1 LITGPLSPRRTG
13 VCSMHATKQKSLSG
27 FRHGLRSLRYR
38 NYRLFFIGQG
48 VSLIGTWMQSVATG
62 WLVFRMTHSEFML
75 GIVAFA
81 GQIPILF
88 ISPFAG
94 VLGDRVNRRYILIAV
109 QAVAMAQ
116 AFTLAALT
124 FTGTVQ
130 VWQIALL
137 AALLGIT
144 NAFEMPSRH
153 AFVVE
158 MIDNKAD
165 LSNAIALNSGI
176 FNGSRLIG
184 PTIAGF
190 VVARAGEGVC
200 FALNGASY
208 IAAMTA
214 FILMSIKGR
223 PEGREGKKFLS
234 EIKDGFVYAFGFR
247 PIRDLIAT
255 VALISLVAMSFP
267 VILPIFAGS
276 VLGGDS
282 HTYGFL
288 VAATGAGALAGV
300 AFLAMRKSVLGLG
313 RVISAA
319 LVLFGAT
326 LAAFYFSRSV
336 VLSTGILVLTGFG
349 MITAMAS
356 CNTMV
361 QTLVDEDKRGRVMSF
376 YIMAVMGT
384 APLGSLL
391 AGSVSSAI
399 GAPATV
405 LCGGVL
411 CVFGGIVFALR
422 LPSLRRIVRPMYH
435 RLGILPE
442 DAAGIQ
448 AADELPGPP
457 E

>member
-1 LITGPLSPRRTG
+1 
-13 VCSMHATKQKSLSG
+13 MHASRPKSLGG
-27 FRHGLRSLRYR
+27 FRHGLRSLRHR
-38 NYRLFFIGQG
+38 NFRLFFMGQG
-48 VSLIGTWMQSVATG
+48 VSLVGTWMQSVATS

-81 GQIPILF
+81 GQVPILF

-124 FTGTVQ
+124 LTGAVR

-137 AALLGIT
+137 AALLGVT

-158 MIDNKAD
+158 MIGDKAD
-165 LSNAIALNSGI
+165 LGNAIALNSGI

-184 PTIAGF
+184 PAIAGF
-190 VVARAGEGVC
+190 VVASAGEGVC

-208 IAAMTA
+208 IAAMAA
-214 FILMSIKGR
+214 FIMMSVRAR
-223 PEGREGKKFLS
+223 PEARKGTTFLS
-234 EIKDGFVYAFGFR
+234 EIKEGLVYAFGFR
-247 PIRDLIAT
+247 PIRDMIAT
-255 VALISLVAMSFP
+255 VSLISLVAMSFP

-276 VLGGDS
+276 VLRGDS

-288 VAATGAGALAGV
+288 VAATGAGAIAGV

-313 RVISAA
+313 RVISAS

-326 LAAFYFSRSV
+326 LAAFSFSRSV
-336 VLSTGILVLTGFG
+336 ALSTGILVLTGFA
-349 MITAMAS
+349 MITTMAS

-391 AGSVSSAI
+391 AGTVSSAI
-399 GAPATV
+399 GAPSTV
-405 LCGGVL
+405 LYGGIL
-411 CVFGGIVFALR
+411 CVMGGIVFALR
-422 LPSLRRIVRPMYH
+422 LPSLSMIVRPIYH
-435 RLGILPE
+435 KMGIIPE
-442 DAAGIQ
+442 VAAGIQ
-448 AADELPGPP
+448 AADEVPRPP
-457 E
+457 D

>member
-1 LITGPLSPRRTG
+1 
-13 VCSMHATKQKSLSG
+13 MHASRPKSLGG
-27 FRHGLRSLRYR
+27 FRHGLRSLRHR
-38 NYRLFFIGQG
+38 NFRLFFMGQG
-48 VSLIGTWMQSVATG
+48 VSLVGTWMQSVATS

-81 GQIPILF
+81 GQVPILF

-124 FTGTVQ
+124 LTGAVR

-137 AALLGIT
+137 AALLGVT

-158 MIDNKAD
+158 MIGDKAD
-165 LSNAIALNSGI
+165 LGNAIALNSGI

-184 PTIAGF
+184 PAIAGI

-208 IAAMTA
+208 VAAMA
-214 FILMSIKGR
+214 VFIMMTIKTR
-223 PEGREGKKFLS
+223 PEGRKGTTFLS
-234 EIKDGFVYAFGFR
+234 EIKDGLFYAFGFR

-267 VILPIFAGS
+267 VLLPIFAGS

-300 AFLAMRKSVLGLG
+300 AFLAMRRSVLGLG

-326 LAAFYFSRSV
+326 LIAFSFSRTAA
-336 VLSTGILVLTGFG
+336 LSTGILVLTGFG
-349 MITAMAS
+349 MITTMAS

-384 APLGSLL
+384 APLGSIL

-399 GAPATV
+399 GAPDTV
-405 LCGGVL
+405 LCGGAL
-411 CVFGGIVFALR
+411 CVLGGIVFALR
-422 LPSLRRIVRPMYH
+422 LPSLRRVVRPIYH
-435 RLGILPE
+435 RMGIVPD